1 MEYALPC
8 FRRYLCNECILSL
21 DRDYSSLFKRQQILS
36 FGKNLC
42 SLGTFLRN
50 REDRKAFEVLVL
62 FMEIWEEIEQVSF
75 ISWGM
80 IEMTVS

>member
-1 MEYALPC
+1 MEYALLC

-21 DRDYSSLFKRQQILS
+21 DRDYSSFFKRQQILS
-36 FGKNLC
+36 FGKDLS
-42 SLGTFLRN
+42 SLGTFLRS

-75 ISWGM
+75 SSWGM
-80 IEMTVS
+80 IEMIAS